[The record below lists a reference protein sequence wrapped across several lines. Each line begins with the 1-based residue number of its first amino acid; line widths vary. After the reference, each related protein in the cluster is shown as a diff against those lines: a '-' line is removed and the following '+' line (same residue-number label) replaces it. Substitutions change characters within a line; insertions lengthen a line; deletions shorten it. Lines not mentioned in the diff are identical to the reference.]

1 MESETKSRAFL
12 QIARLLCRSDSLAL
26 DSPTR
31 ARFCLQLAS
40 WRMSAVVEPLAPRP
54 APWLDAMQP
63 PPPPPPDPA
72 RAPSSPQTTQAPYA
86 AVPNSAAVDE
96 DDLLALLNSDLAIDS
111 KRDRELVVLSSFL
124 KGVLPP
130 AGGAVAH
137 PLPPALTSNVTI
149 GNAATAQHLG
159 GWNGWRPTGEG
170 IAAPFGSPMSFA
182 STSSALSGMAPGPST
197 SFGSAFSPS
206 SLNASH
212 AFASP
217 KNGLIGLPSNSPAQR
232 SPFGRAS
239 TAQQSLPPGV
249 RAPACSRERVPTLA
263 SFGSPAAAAT
273 EPEEGGWKTR
283 LRSSKPRPSS
293 TDRNQPIAP
302 TTEEDVM
309 ME

>member
-1 MESETKSRAFL
+1 MP
-12 QIARLLCRSDSLAL
+12 
-26 DSPTR
+26 SPSTD
-31 ARFCLQLAS
+31 Q
-40 WRMSAVVEPLAPRP
+40 
-54 APWLDAMQP
+54 
-63 PPPPPPDPA
+63 PA
-72 RAPSSPQTTQAPYA
+72 RAPFSPPPSSHAPH
-86 AVPNSAAVDE
+86 AVPSSAAVDE
-96 DDLLALLNSDLAIDS
+96 DDLLALLNNDFAIDS

-159 GWNGWRPTGEG
+159 GWNGWRPNGEG

-182 STSSALSGMAPGPST
+182 STSSAMSGMPPGPST

-206 SLNASH
+206 SLTSGQH
-212 AFASP
+212 HFASP
-217 KNGLIGLPSNSPAQR
+217 KNTFAGLPSNSPAQR
-232 SPFGRAS
+232 SPFGRAAS
-239 TAQQSLPPGV
+239 SSQQLPPGA

-263 SFGSPAAAAT
+263 TFGQAGSTAT
-273 EPEEGGWKTR
+273 ADPEEGGWKTR

-293 TDRNQPIAP
+293 ADRSQQIAP

>member
-1 MESETKSRAFL
+1 
-12 QIARLLCRSDSLAL
+12 
-26 DSPTR
+26 
-31 ARFCLQLAS
+31 
-40 WRMSAVVEPLAPRP
+40 MSAVVSPIALDLAPRP
-54 APWLDAMQP
+54 RLDAMAPSPDRARASFSQP
-63 PPPPPPDPA
+63 PSTHAPQS
-72 RAPSSPQTTQAPYA
+72 APS
-86 AVPNSAAVDE
+86 SAAVDE
-96 DDLLALLNSDLAIDS
+96 DDLLALLNNDLAIDS

-182 STSSALSGMAPGPST
+182 STSSALSGMPPGPST
-197 SFGSAFSPS
+197 SFGTAFSPS
-206 SLNASH
+206 SLNSGH
-212 AFASP
+212 HFASP
-217 KNGLIGLPSNSPAQR
+217 KSNFIGLPANSPARR
-232 SPFGRAS
+232 SSFGRAS
-239 TAQQSLPPGV
+239 SVQQALPPGV

-263 SFGSPAAAAT
+263 SFGPTPTAA

-293 TDRNQPIAP
+293 TDRNQQIAP
-302 TTEEDVM
+302 TAEEDDVM